1 MHNPVIIGGNMK
13 VNKAVYCFLV
23 CFVITLFSAVA
34 FALTPEEILQKTDIV
49 RSPFE
54 TFVMDVDITS
64 QQGNMSFKVYSKRG
78 EGSLVLF
85 LKPAAQKGTLLL
97 IKGED
102 LWMHMP
108 GSRRPVRMTESL
120 RLIGGISNGDMARLR
135 WSIDYNAKKIRED
148 EKSYELELISKN
160 NNTTYYRIEI
170 LIEKHSFKPLR
181 SNAYLQS
188 GKLYKTIYY
197 SGFESFSGKLMST
210 NLKFIDHLRNEE
222 ESKMVFSNVRYQ
234 EIPEN
239 YFNIDA
245 LPGLSKTLT
254 EK

>member
-1 MHNPVIIGGNMK
+1 MHNPIIIGGKMK

-23 CFVITLFSAVA
+23 CFVITFSTVVA
-34 FALTPEEILQKTDIV
+34 FALTPEEILKKADIV

-54 TFVMDVDITS
+54 TFVMDVDIMS
-64 QQGNMSFKVYSKRG
+64 PQGNMSFKVYSKREKG
-78 EGSLVLF
+78 MLVLF
-85 LKPAAQKGTLLL
+85 LKPAGQKGRLLL
-97 IKGED
+97 RNGED
-102 LWMHMP
+102 LWIYMP
-108 GSRRPVRMTESL
+108 GTHRPFKLTETQ

-135 WSIDYNAKKIRED
+135 WSTDYNAKQIRED

-160 NNTTYYRIEI
+160 NSTTYYRIEI

-181 SNAYLQS
+181 SKAYLQS

-222 ESKMVFSNVRYQ
+222 ESKMVFSNIRYQ

-245 LPGLSKTLT
+245 LPGLSKTLN

>member
-1 MHNPVIIGGNMK
+1 MK
-13 VNKAVYCFLV
+13 VNKAVYCFLA
-23 CFVITLFSAVA
+23 CFVITLSSAVA
-34 FALTPEEILQKTDIV
+34 FALTPEEILQKADIV

-64 QQGNMSFKVYSKRG
+64 PQGNMSFKVYSKRG
-78 EGSLVLF
+78 EGNLVVF
-85 LKPAAQKGTLLL
+85 LKPAAQKGRLLL
-97 IKGED
+97 MKGED
-102 LWMHMP
+102 LWMLMP
-108 GSRRPVRMTESL
+108 GSRRPFKMTESL
-120 RLIGGISNGDMARLR
+120 RLIGAVSNGDMARLR

-160 NNTTYYRIEI
+160 TNTTYYRIEV
-170 LIEKHSFKPLR
+170 LIEKPSFKPLR
-181 SNAYLQS
+181 SKAYLQS

-197 SGFESFSGKLMST
+197 TGFESFSGKLTAT

-222 ESKMVFSNVRYQ
+222 ESKMVFSNVGYQ
-234 EIPEN
+234 EIPGN

-245 LPGLSKTLT
+245 LYGLSKTLT

>member
-1 MHNPVIIGGNMK
+1 MYNPVIIGGNMK
-13 VNKAVYCFLV
+13 VNKAVYCFLA
-23 CFVITLFSAVA
+23 CFVITLSSAVA
-34 FALTPEEILQKTDIV
+34 FALTPDEILQKTDIV

-64 QQGNMSFKVYSKRG
+64 QQGNMSFKVYSKKG
-78 EGSLVLF
+78 EGNLVLF
-85 LKPAAQKGTLLL
+85 LKPAAQKGSLLL
-97 IKGED
+97 MKGED
-102 LWMHMP
+102 LWMLMP
-108 GSRRPVRMTESL
+108 GSRQPLKMTESL
-120 RLIGGISNGDMARLR
+120 RLFGAVSNGDMARLR

-148 EKSYELELISKN
+148 EKSYELELISKKT
-160 NNTTYYRIEI
+160 NTTYYRIEV

-181 SNAYLQS
+181 SKAYLQS

-197 SGFESFSGKLMST
+197 TGFESFSGKLMAT

-234 EIPEN
+234 EIPDN

-245 LPGLSKTLT
+245 LYGLSKTLT